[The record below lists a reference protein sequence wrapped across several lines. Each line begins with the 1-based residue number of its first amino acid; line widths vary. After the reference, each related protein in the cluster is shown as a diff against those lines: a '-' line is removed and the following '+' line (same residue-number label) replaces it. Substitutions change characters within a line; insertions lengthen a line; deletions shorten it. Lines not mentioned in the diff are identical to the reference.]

1 MTNQKTKL
9 FARIA
14 LLCIFILT
22 SAFVCCINESVVAE
36 QDDKDSSTFGLFTN
50 ISVDI
55 SGSNGVITTT
65 AKNEFT
71 LGYSTIPTYVRLYCS
86 ESPQQSYSNMT
97 LKSEAYVSDLDIGK
111 TLTTTCSTQGQTLY
125 WKAVVVYK
133 KDSSDWKTIET
144 ASILF
149 DGNGN
154 KI

>member
-9 FARIA
+9 FAKIV
-14 LLCIFILT
+14 LLCLFIFT
-22 SAFVCCINESVVAE
+22 SAFVCCINNNALAE
-36 QDDKDSSTFGLFTN
+36 QEDEETSTFGLFTN

-55 SGSNGVITTT
+55 SGSNGVITAT

-86 ESPQQSYSNMT
+86 ESPQQNYNNMT
-97 LKSEAYVSDLDIGK
+97 LKSEDYVADLDIGK
-111 TLTTTCSTQGQTLY
+111 TLTTTCSTQGQELY

-154 KI
+154 KV

>member
-9 FARIA
+9 FAIIA

-22 SAFVCCINESVVAE
+22 SVLVLNINNDAVAE
-36 QDDKDSSTFGLFTN
+36 QDNEDVGAYGLFTN
-50 ISVDI
+50 ISVNI
-55 SGSNGVITTT
+55 SGSNGVITAT

-86 ESPQQSYSNMT
+86 ESPQQSYNNMT

-154 KI
+154 KV

>member
-1 MTNQKTKL
+1 MEFDCTIFPIKPS
-9 FARIA
+9 ARITA
-14 LLCIFILT
+14 
-22 SAFVCCINESVVAE
+22 
-36 QDDKDSSTFGLFTN
+36 
-50 ISVDI
+50 
-55 SGSNGVITTT
+55 T

>member
-1 MTNQKTKL
+1 MTNQKTIL
-9 FARIA
+9 FAKIV
-14 LLCIFILT
+14 LLCLFILT
-22 SAFVCCINESVVAE
+22 LAFVCCINNNALAE
-36 QDDKDSSTFGLFTN
+36 QDNKDSSAYGLFTN

-55 SGSNGVITTT
+55 SGSNGVITAT

-86 ESPQQSYSNMT
+86 ESPQQSYNNMT

-149 DGNGN
+149 DASGNRV
-154 KI
+154 